1 MIGRKI
7 QETQSGPLLK
17 TNNGSALVADEVAS
31 VGHVGNCE
39 PCYEICLRCISMT
52 SCAFWLVASV
62 LVVALSPPAA
72 GAGLVAGHFRP
83 LAKRSQSG
91 FPTRNFATL
100 DSSLP
105 VQNGINFSPAVS
117 TFKYCGPLP
126 ANFTRTLYLSGL
138 RLSTNSLDFGQ

>member
-62 LVVALSPPAA
+62 LVLALSPPAA
-72 GAGLVAGHFRP
+72 GAGPVAGHTPPRQP
-83 LAKRSQSG
+83 LYWWRLD
-91 FPTRNFATL
+91 TL
-100 DSSLP
+100 TEGAAHETSAGPAAGGGDGRVWGADKGLAAESTDSRL
-105 VQNGINFSPAVS
+105 AVGRLR
-117 TFKYCGPLP
+117 FVALLG
-126 ANFTRTLYLSGL
+126 NLY
-138 RLSTNSLDFGQ
+138 